1 MLLLMLLQLQKMG
14 ERTNHFGAWLATVA
28 MVGHVA
34 TPITTA
40 AAAPN
45 TFCPAARPVKRSLV
59 SVIMR
64 SYPTKYCS
72 QPRPVSVSTS
82 SFPIP
87 HHRLHWVQINTLA
100 SCLGLQRDLVIVSP
114 FLSSLFLHIIVVVSR
129 HEQQQQQQLR
139 AANKSFESFPPPW
152 LNMRNYERGFWLQLP
167 PFVAVAIKAGQQHPI
182 HTQVELAFKFHLVVS
197 LRKLS
202 TETIA
207 VKAVRVQHFG

>member
-1 MLLLMLLQLQKMG
+1 MG
-14 ERTNHFGAWLATVA
+14 EHTNHFGAWLATVA

-82 SFPIP
+82 FFPIP

-114 FLSSLFLHIIVVVSR
+114 FLSPLHFTSSLWFHGTNNNNNNSCGQSTKVSR
-129 HEQQQQQQLR
+129 VL
-139 AANKSFESFPPPW
+139 
-152 LNMRNYERGFWLQLP
+152 L
-167 PFVAVAIKAGQQHPI
+167 
-182 HTQVELAFKFHLVVS
+182 FHGLICKTMS
-197 LRKLS
+197 EDSGSSCRLS
-202 TETIA
+202 
-207 VKAVRVQHFG
+207 